1 VKKPWLFSLI
11 VIAMVAVGYFT
22 LSHFSQAKWSGVDET
37 VVEKYARAA
46 GHPPHRPLIDTDQG
60 DLLLFCFLL
69 AGIAGGFVMGY
80 YIREVFPP
88 LSTDS
93 NGDRVETPPATSGAV
108 QP

>member
-1 VKKPWLFSLI
+1 VKKPLLYAL
-11 VIAMVAVGYFT
+11 VVLAMVAVGYFT

-69 AGIAGGFVMGY
+69 AGVAGGFVIGY
-80 YIREVFPP
+80 YIRDVFPP
-88 LSTDS
+88 ENAGLQDEAAPSCVTIEAS
-93 NGDRVETPPATSGAV
+93 RS
-108 QP
+108 

>member
-1 VKKPWLFSLI
+1 MKKLWLYSSI
-11 VIAMVAVGYFT
+11 VLALVAVGYFT
-22 LSHFSQAKWSGVDET
+22 LSHFSHAKWSGVDET

-80 YIREVFPP
+80 YIRDVFPP
-88 LSTDS
+88 D
-93 NGDRVETPPATSGAV
+93 PAGSPAEHV
-108 QP
+108 DAASVAIEAARQ